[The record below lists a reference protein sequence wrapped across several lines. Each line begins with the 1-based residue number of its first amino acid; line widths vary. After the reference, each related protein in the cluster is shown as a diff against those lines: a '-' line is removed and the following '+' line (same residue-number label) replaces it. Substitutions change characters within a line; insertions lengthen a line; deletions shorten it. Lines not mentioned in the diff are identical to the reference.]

1 MAQIWHSLTGPWRA
15 LPARQRQILTSVF
28 WIFLLLAFPLVD
40 KAFKWGIVN
49 DVTDVLVLVILALGL
64 NIVVGYAGLLD
75 LGYAAFFAIGAYTTG
90 VLTWPGHPLQ
100 WNFWIVIWAAVIVA
114 AFCGI
119 VIGTPTLRLRGD
131 YLAIVTLAF
140 GEIVPIVMRNLGN
153 VTIGIGPWRLLTDYN
168 LTNGVQGL
176 NPVGR
181 PSLFGFKFGFDP
193 VPWYY
198 LILLIAGFIILASMR
213 LQDSRLGRAWMALRE
228 DETAADCMGVDPV
241 RTKLSAFAIGAS
253 FSGFAGAFYAAKL
266 QAIFPEL
273 FKFNLSV
280 MILCMVI
287 LGGMGNIKGVVIGGM
302 LLQLFDRVILTQ
314 TTSLVR
320 YVGRELHIAP
330 LATIDLSLWRWFFF
344 GLAMVVIM
352 VVKPEG
358 LFPSAARR
366 AELHAAEED
375 TPQPAE
381 GG

>member
-1 MAQIWHSLTGPWRA
+1 MAQLWHSLTGPWRA
-15 LPARQRQILTSVF
+15 LPVRRRKILTWAF
-28 WIFLLLAFPLVD
+28 WIFLLLIFPFVD
-40 KAFKWGIVN
+40 KMFKWGIVN

-90 VLTWPGHPLQ
+90 ILTWPGHPLQ
-100 WNFWIVIWAAVIVA
+100 WNFWIVIWGAVIAA
-114 AFCGI
+114 AFFGI
-119 VIGTPTLRLRGD
+119 IIGTPTLRLRGD

-140 GEIVPIVMRNLGN
+140 GEIVPVVIRNLGDLS
-153 VTIGIGPWRLLTDYN
+153 IGIGPWHLLTNFN

-181 PSLFGFKFGFDP
+181 PSLFGFRFSFDP
-193 VPWYY
+193 TPWYY
-198 LILLIAGFIILASMR
+198 LILLIAGLIIVASAR
-213 LQDSRLGRAWMALRE
+213 LQNSRLGRAWMALRE
-228 DETAADCMGVDPV
+228 DETAAACMGVDPV

-253 FSGFAGAFYAAKL
+253 FSGFSGAFYAAKL

-314 TTSLVR
+314 TTVLAR
-320 YVGRELHIAP
+320 YVGQTLHIAP
-330 LATIDLSLWRWFFF
+330 LERIDLSLWRWFFF

-352 VVKPEG
+352 VLRPEG

-366 AELHAAEED
+366 AELHATEEE
-375 TPQPAE
+375 TPQTAE
-381 GG
+381 SE

>member
-1 MAQIWHSLTGPWRA
+1 MAQLWHSLTGPWRA
-15 LPARQRQILTSVF
+15 LPVRQRKILTWAF
-28 WIFLLLAFPLVD
+28 WIFLLLIFPFVD
-40 KAFKWGIVN
+40 KMFKWGIVN

-90 VLTWPGHPLQ
+90 ILTWPGHPLQ
-100 WNFWIVIWAAVIVA
+100 WNFWIVIWGAVIAA
-114 AFCGI
+114 AFFGI
-119 VIGTPTLRLRGD
+119 IIGTPTLRLRGD

-140 GEIVPIVMRNLGN
+140 GEIVPVVIRNLGDLS
-153 VTIGIGPWRLLTDYN
+153 IGIGPWHLLTNFN

-181 PSLFGFKFGFDP
+181 PSLFGFRFSFDP
-193 VPWYY
+193 TPWYY
-198 LILLIAGFIILASMR
+198 LILLIAGLIIVASAR
-213 LQDSRLGRAWMALRE
+213 LQNSRLGRAWMALRE
-228 DETAADCMGVDPV
+228 DETAAACMGVDPV

-253 FSGFAGAFYAAKL
+253 FSGFSGAFYAAKL

-314 TTSLVR
+314 TTVLAR
-320 YVGRELHIAP
+320 YVGQTLHIAP
-330 LATIDLSLWRWFFF
+330 LERIDLSLWRWFFF

-352 VVKPEG
+352 VLRPEG

-366 AELHAAEED
+366 AELHATEEE
-375 TPQPAE
+375 TPQTAE
-381 GG
+381 IE